1 MNDELLRLIQSYRDD
16 FLGVDQTTLIACLKA
31 IQAQFGEIPAEA
43 IELMVKELGTT
54 PGILKS
60 LILRIP
66 SLKMASK
73 VHTILMCNGERCS
86 NKGAEAFIR
95 SVETA
100 LKTRVGEKT
109 PDGLFVLKTQ
119 RCLGRCAFGKN
130 VNLDDQMLTEMTL
143 EKLLVAIENVKK
155 GTS

>member
-1 MNDELLRLIQSYRDD
+1 MNDELLRLIRSYRDD

-43 IELMVKELGTT
+43 IDGMVQELNTT

-66 SLKMASK
+66 SLKMATK

-86 NKGAEAFIR
+86 DRGAEAFIR
-95 SVETA
+95 SVEAA
-100 LKTRVGEKT
+100 LKTKVGDKT
-109 PDGLFVLKTQ
+109 PDGRFVLKTQ

-130 VNLDDQMLTEMTL
+130 VNLDDQPLTEMTL
-143 EKLLVAIENVKK
+143 EKLLDAIEHVKK
-155 GTS
+155 GTL

>member
-1 MNDELLRLIQSYRDD
+1 MNEELLQLIQGYRDD

-31 IQAQFGEIPAEA
+31 IQAQFGEVPAEA
-43 IELMVKELGTT
+43 LDLMVLELGTT

-86 NKGAEAFIR
+86 NRGAEAFIR
-95 SVETA
+95 SVETT

-109 PDGLFVLKTQ
+109 PDGQFILKTQ

-130 VNLDDQMLTEMTL
+130 VNLDDQPLTEMTL
-143 EKLLVAIENVKK
+143 EKLLVAIDHVKK

>member
-1 MNDELLRLIQSYRDD
+1 VNDELLRLIQSFRDD

-31 IQAQFGEIPAEA
+31 IQSQYGEIPAEA
-43 IELMVKELGTT
+43 IDMMVQELNTT

-86 NKGAEAFIR
+86 NRGAEAFIR
-95 SVETA
+95 TVETT

-109 PDGLFVLKTQ
+109 PDGLFILKTQ

-130 VNLDDQMLTEMTL
+130 VNLDDQALTEMTL
-143 EKLLVAIENVKK
+143 EKLLVAIELIKK
-155 GTS
+155 GTH